1 MSEKVLAFPRGSVS
15 EVRKTTRFREML
27 TSLDTSFIMEAH
39 NGLSAKIVEE
49 TGFEGVWASGLSMS
63 AALGVRDSNEASWT
77 QILEILEFMA
87 DATTI
92 PILVDADTGYG
103 NFNNF
108 RRLVK
113 KLIQRDIAAVCI
125 EDKLFPKTNSF
136 LGQNQP
142 LANVDEFC
150 GKIKAGKDAQ
160 ADDSFSVV
168 ARVEALIAGW
178 GLKEALRRAEAYHEA
193 GADAILIHSK
203 ESVADEI
210 LAFTKEWANRS
221 PIVIVPTK
229 YYRTPT
235 QNFRDAGVNLI
246 IWANH
251 NMRAAISSMRETSQ
265 QIFDNQNLVW
275 AEENVARLG
284 DVFVI
289 AGTEELSEAEDRY
302 LAKRAETKAVIL
314 AATRGSKLEELT
326 VDRPKCMVD
335 VRGKSLLHRLVGS
348 FNDAGVREL
357 TVVTGYK
364 ADAVN
369 FPGINTAENADFET
383 TGEVASLACS
393 KDDLKGECIVSY
405 GDIMFRS
412 HVLNQLLECEADMA
426 VVVDA
431 NWKQER
437 ADTTK
442 RTMDLATCSK
452 AYTGD
457 YFDDEVSEL
466 TRLDSAMSEGKANG
480 EWIGLAKFSAK
491 GSELLR
497 SELDN
502 MKSDGSLAKANM
514 TDLFNRLIDG
524 GAKPQVVY
532 ITGNWLDVND
542 AFDLARARN
551 F

>member
-289 AGTEELSEAEDRY
+289 AGNEELSEAEDRY